1 MSSNAGSLGDLQRA
15 FQDYLLASGDS
26 FQTAVRDTSKADRIT
41 LLDVYRAVE
50 AGEELFSLHPSEP
63 SRSCN
68 VGGNIRDVLR
78 PIFCTA
84 HRAVESVLG
93 GVTIADV
100 GEQVMAMARA
110 EAPALILMDMSL
122 PGLDGWEATRQIKAA
137 PETRGIPVIALTAHA
152 MSGDREKAIAAG
164 CDEFDTKPVELR
176 AAVRAGDAVSE
187 TWSYALPPG

>member
-1 MSSNAGSLGDLQRA
+1 MGALRNAGMVTVQPGVGGGA
-15 FQDYLLASGDS
+15 TLAREPD
-26 FQTAVRDTSKADRIT
+26 DIT

-50 AGEELFSLHPSEP
+50 EGEELFSLHPSEP

-110 EAPALILMDMSL
+110 EGCCGETMEHASAP
-122 PGLDGWEATRQIKAA
+122 R
-137 PETRGIPVIALTAHA
+137 
-152 MSGDREKAIAAG
+152 
-164 CDEFDTKPVELR
+164 R
-176 AAVRAGDAVSE
+176 AQAV
-187 TWSYALPPG
+187 